1 MQGIFFNLLARKDLM
16 AFIATF
22 FIFFMFWI
30 FISGQLDWWHLSW
43 GVLSCILV
51 AAISHDFLFKGSKSK
66 GKIIKEGVLF
76 VAYVPWLL
84 YQIIRANIYIAY
96 LALHPKMLRLI
107 DPHIIKFK
115 TILKKDFARVTFG
128 NSITLTPGTITVLI
142 KDDHFFVHAIDK
154 KVAKSLPGEMEQRI
168 AGIYMED

>member
-1 MQGIFFNLLARKDLM
+1 MTFV
-16 AFIATF
+16 ATF
-22 FIFFMFWI
+22 CILFLFWI
-30 FISGQLDWWHLSW
+30 FMSGQLDWWHLSW

-51 AAISHDFLFKGSKSK
+51 AAISHDFLFRGSKSK
-66 GKIIKEGVLF
+66 GKIFKESILF
-76 VAYVPWLL
+76 VNYVPWLL

-96 LALHPKMLRLI
+96 LVLHPKMHRLI

-115 TILKKDFARVTFG
+115 TILKKDFSRVTFA

-142 KDDHFFVHAIDK
+142 KDDHFFVHAINK
-154 KVAKSLPGEMEQRI
+154 KVAKNLPGKMEQRI